1 MAISMKMVRIFKFRE
16 NCLNDTAFNTMSFI
30 GHIKK
35 KFSPTLVEQLGYSDK
50 DILVIVNID
59 DVGLHKDETEASFR
73 ALNFGMVK
81 SGSIMVPCPN
91 YDQAIKLWQENPEI
105 ELGVH
110 LTLTCEWG
118 EKYPW
123 HPVLSEADVP
133 SLYNPEGIMWQRVEE
148 LLQHAKRKDIALELE
163 AQINKVLE
171 TGLKPSHIDCHMVFH
186 HQFDLL
192 PIVVELSRK
201 YTLPMRVPK
210 RKIYKLPFIKNNL
223 SSLRRAGYVFP
234 NTQMGIY
241 MSGGQNR
248 SLEFRKAKYHD
259 YLRSLTPGVHNIKV
273 HISLQTEELEDII
286 GHHSSSIRQIDYEV
300 WTSDD
305 TKKLAEELGIT
316 FIGYRPLQQLQKKIL
331 SLKK

>member
-1 MAISMKMVRIFKFRE
+1 MNRPFDA
-16 NCLNDTAFNTMSFI
+16 
-30 GHIKK
+30 
-35 KFSPTLVEQLGYSDK
+35 
-50 DILVIVNID
+50 ILVIVNID

-91 YDQAIKLWQENPEI
+91 YNQVIKLWRENPGI
-105 ELGVH
+105 ELGIH

-123 HPVLSEADVP
+123 VPVLSKEDVP
-133 SLYNPEGIMWQRVEE
+133 SLYNPEGIMWQSVEE

-186 HQFDLL
+186 EQFDLL
-192 PIVVELSRK
+192 PIVIELSRK
-201 YTLPMRVPK
+201 FNLPMRVSS
-210 RKIYKLPFIKNNL
+210 RRIYKLPFIKNNIR
-223 SSLRRAGYVFP
+223 SLRRRGYVFP
-234 NTQMGIY
+234 DTQMGMYI
-241 MSGGQNR
+241 SGGQNQ
-248 SLEFRKAKYHD
+248 SFEFRKEKYHEH
-259 YLRSLTPGVHNIKV
+259 LRSLKPGVHNIKV
-273 HISLQTEELEDII
+273 HMAFQTKELEKIM

-305 TKKLAEELGIT
+305 TKKFAEKLGII
-316 FIGYRPLQQLQKKIL
+316 FIGFRPLQQLQAKLIKK
-331 SLKK
+331 